1 MEKIVSLQ
9 EAVSH
14 VKDNDILVV
23 GGFGS
28 YGSPEAL
35 IDALAKRYDA
45 QKHPKNLT
53 AVCGITP
60 GDKLEIQDEPNRGY
74 DLGLNRLRAEG
85 LLSTVRC
92 GNLTDARA
100 IAYMVGDN
108 KIAGYLP
115 PMGVMV
121 NLFRAIAGGRPGL
134 ITKVGLDTFCD
145 PRNEGC
151 AVNDLA
157 REQGSIVRLMEI
169 DGEEYLFYNGFK
181 PNVCFLRGT
190 YADEDGNISMRQEGL
205 HGTELEIAIA
215 TRNSGGIVIVQVQD
229 IVRRGTLPTRDI
241 RLHEKFVNYVVV
253 AEDPDHHRQC
263 YVTTKVRPELTGDI
277 KLAAGATKKLPLN
290 LRKVVARRAAMELQP
305 DLIIN
310 FGSGMPSGIGSV
322 AHEEGLGHGMTASV
336 ESGPMGGQ
344 VQEGMAFPG
353 VANADA
359 IFSQTDTLDMYDG
372 GLLDV
377 AFLGAAEIDEKGNV
391 NVSKFAGRCIGA
403 GGFIDISQNT
413 KKVYF
418 MGNFTAGKPKPEIE
432 ITDDGLKIIN
442 DGSEMKY
449 VKKVQQI
456 TFSGD
461 YAVKS
466 GQEVMYLSERAV
478 FKLTPDGLMLM
489 EIAPGV
495 NLEKDVL
502 GKMKF
507 KPLISSELKLMD
519 SRLFAKGLMNL
530 YSPLDLE

>member
-1 MEKIVSLQ
+1 MSKFVSLQ

-14 VKDNDILVV
+14 VKNDDMLIV

-28 YGSPEAL
+28 FGSPEEL
-35 IDALAKRYDA
+35 LEGLASRYEA
-45 QKHPKNLT
+45 ESLPKGLT
-53 AVCGITP
+53 VVCGITP
-60 GDKLEIQDEPNRGY
+60 GDKLEVADEPARGY
-74 DLGLNRLRAEG
+74 NLGVNRLRAEG
-85 LLSTVRC
+85 LISTIRC

-100 IAYMVGDN
+100 IAYAVGDN

-121 NLFRAIAGGRPGL
+121 NLFRAVAGGRPGL
-134 ITKVGLDTFCD
+134 ITKVGLGTFCD

-151 AVNDLA
+151 AVNDKA

-190 YADEDGNISMRQEGL
+190 YADEDGNISMVQEGL
-205 HGTELEIAIA
+205 HGTDLEIAIA

-229 IVRRGTLPTRDI
+229 IVRRGTIPTKEI
-241 RLHEKFVNYVVV
+241 RLHEKFVDFIVK
-253 AEDPDHHRQC
+253 AENPVNSRQC
-263 YVTTKVRPELTGDI
+263 YATMNYRPELSGEV
-277 KLAAGATKKLPLN
+277 KLAGGGVKQLPLN
-290 LRKVVARRAAMELQP
+290 LRKVVARRAALELQP

-322 AHEEGLGHGMTASV
+322 AAEEGLGQGMTASV

-344 VQEGMAFPG
+344 VQEGLSFPG

-359 IFSQTDTLDMYDG
+359 IFTQTDTLDMYDG

-432 ITDDGLKIIN
+432 ITGDGLKIKN

-456 TFSGD
+456 TFSGE
-461 YAVKS
+461 YAMKS
-466 GQEVMYLSERAV
+466 GQEIMYLSERAV
-478 FKLTPDGLMLM
+478 FKLTPDGLMLV

-495 NLEKDVL
+495 DLQKDVL
-502 GKMKF
+502 DKMEF
-507 KPLISSELKLMD
+507 KPLVSPDLKLMD
-519 SRLFAKGLMNL
+519 ARLFREGLMGV
-530 YSPLDLE
+530 

>member
-1 MEKIVSLQ
+1 MAKIVSLE
-9 EAVSH
+9 EAVRH
-14 VKDNDILVV
+14 VKDDALLVV

-28 YGSPEAL
+28 YGSPEEL
-35 IDALAKRYDA
+35 LEGLAARYENDRS
-45 QKHPKNLT
+45 PKNIT

-60 GDKLEIQDEPNRGY
+60 GDKLEIQDEPGRGY
-74 DLGLNRLRAEG
+74 NLGLNRLRAKG
-85 LLSTVRC
+85 LISTVRC

-100 IAYMVGDN
+100 IAYAVGDN
-108 KIAGYLP
+108 EIAGYLP

-134 ITKVGLDTFCD
+134 ITKVGLGTFCD

-151 AVNDLA
+151 AVNDSA
-157 REQGSIVRLMEI
+157 RKQGPIVKLMDI
-169 DGEEYLFYNGFK
+169 DGEEYLFYSAFK
-181 PNVCFLRGT
+181 PDVCFLRGT
-190 YADEDGNISMRQEGL
+190 YADEDGNISMVHEGL

-229 IVRRGTLPTRDI
+229 IVKCGSIPTREI
-241 RLHEKFVNYVVV
+241 RLHEKFVDYIVK
-253 AEDPDHHRQC
+253 AENPDNHRQC
-263 YVTTKVRPELTGDI
+263 YVTPKLRPELTGAV
-277 KLAAGATKKLPLN
+277 KLAGGGVKRLPLS
-290 LRKVVARRAAMELQP
+290 LRKVVARRAAMELKP

-322 AHEEGLGHGMTASV
+322 VAEEGIGQGMTASV

-359 IFSQTDTLDMYDG
+359 IFTQTDTLDMYDG
-372 GLLDV
+372 GLLDI

-413 KKVYF
+413 KRVYF

-432 ITDDGLKIIN
+432 ITDDGLKIVN

-449 VKKVQQI
+449 VKKVQQV
-456 TFSGD
+456 TFSGE

-466 GQEVMYLSERAV
+466 GQEVTYISERAV
-478 FKLTPDGLMLM
+478 FKLTPDGLMLA

-495 NLEKDVL
+495 DLQKDIL
-502 GKMKF
+502 GKMEF
-507 KPLISSELKLMD
+507 EPLVSPDLRLMD
-519 SRLFAKGLMNL
+519 ARLFSEDPMKL
-530 YSPLDLE
+530 

>member
-1 MEKIVSLQ
+1 MPKFVSLE

-14 VKDNDILVV
+14 VKNNDMLVV

-28 YGSPEAL
+28 YGSPEEL
-35 IDALAKRYDA
+35 LEGLATRYEA
-45 QKHPKNLT
+45 QSQPKDIT
-53 AVCGITP
+53 VVCGITP
-60 GDKLEIQDEPNRGY
+60 GDKLEVADEPARGY
-74 DLGLNRLRAEG
+74 NLGVNRLRAEG
-85 LLSTVRC
+85 LISTIRC

-100 IAYMVGDN
+100 IAYAVGDN
-108 KIAGYLP
+108 KVAGYLP

-121 NLFRAIAGGRPGL
+121 NLFRAVAGGRPGL
-134 ITKVGLDTFCD
+134 ITKVGLGTFCD

-151 AVNDLA
+151 AVNEKA
-157 REQGSIVRLMEI
+157 RAQGAIVRLMEI

-190 YADEDGNISMRQEGL
+190 YADEDGNISMKHEGL

-215 TRNSGGIVIVQVQD
+215 TRNSGGIVIVQVQE
-229 IVRRGTLPTRDI
+229 IVRRGTLSTKDI
-241 RLHEKFVNYVVV
+241 RLHEKFVDFIVK
-253 AEDPDHHRQC
+253 AENPVNSRQC
-263 YVTTKVRPELTGDI
+263 YATMSYRPELSGEV
-277 KLAAGATKKLPLN
+277 KLAGGGVKKLPLN
-290 LRKVVARRAAMELQP
+290 LRKLVARRAALELKP

-322 AHEEGLGHGMTASV
+322 AAEEGLGHGMTASV

-344 VQEGMAFPG
+344 VQEGLSFPG

-359 IFSQTDTLDMYDG
+359 IFAQTDTLDMYDG
-372 GLLDV
+372 GLLDI

-432 ITDDGLKIIN
+432 ITGDGLNIIQ

-456 TFSGD
+456 TFSGE

-466 GQEVMYLSERAV
+466 GQEIMYLSERAV
-478 FKLTPDGLMLM
+478 FKLTPDGLMLV

-495 NLEKDVL
+495 DLQKDIL
-502 GKMKF
+502 DKMEF
-507 KPLISSELKLMD
+507 TPLVSPKLKLMD
-519 SRLFAKGLMNL
+519 ARLFREGLMGV
-530 YSPLDLE
+530 

>member
-1 MEKIVSLQ
+1 MAKIVSLE
-9 EAVSH
+9 EAVNQ
-14 VKDNDILVV
+14 VKDDAMLVV

-28 YGSPEAL
+28 YGSAEEL
-35 IDALAKRYDA
+35 LEGLADRYE
-45 QKHPKNLT
+45 KTSHPKNLT
-53 AVCGITP
+53 VVCGIAP
-60 GDKLEIQDEPNRGY
+60 GDKLEIKDEPGRGY
-74 DLGLNRLRAEG
+74 NLGVNRLRAPG
-85 LLSTVRC
+85 LIGTIRC
-92 GNLTDARA
+92 GNLTDVRA
-100 IAYMVGDN
+100 IAYDVGDN

-121 NLFRAIAGGRPGL
+121 NLFRAVAGGRPGL
-134 ITKVGLDTFCD
+134 ITKVGLGTFCD

-151 AVNDLA
+151 CVNDKA
-157 REQGSIVRLMEI
+157 REQGPIVRLMEI
-169 DGEEYLFYNGFK
+169 DGEEYLYYNGFK

-190 YADEDGNISMRQEGL
+190 YADEDGNISMVNEGL

-215 TRNSGGIVIVQVQD
+215 TRNSGGTVIVQVQD
-229 IVRRGTLPTRDI
+229 IVRRGTLPTKDI
-241 RLHEKFVNYVVV
+241 RLHEKFVDFIVK
-253 AEDPDHHRQC
+253 AENPDNHRQC
-263 YVTTKVRPELTGDI
+263 YANAKHRPELSGQV
-277 KLAAGATKKLPLN
+277 KLAGSATKKLPLN
-290 LRKVVARRAAMELQP
+290 LRKVVARRAALELKP

-344 VQEGMAFPG
+344 VQEGLSFPG
-353 VANADA
+353 VANPDA
-359 IFSQTDTLDMYDG
+359 IFTQTDTLDMYDG
-372 GLLDV
+372 GLLDM

-432 ITDDGLKIIN
+432 ITGEGLKIIN

-456 TFSGD
+456 TFSGE

-466 GQEVMYLSERAV
+466 GQEIMYLSERAV
-478 FKLTPDGLMLM
+478 FKLTPEGLMLV
-489 EIAPGV
+489 EIAPGID
-495 NLEKDVL
+495 LQKDVL
-502 GKMKF
+502 DKMEF
-507 KPLISSELKLMD
+507 KPLVSPDLKLMD
-519 SRLFAKGLMNL
+519 AKLFREGLMK
-530 YSPLDLE
+530 D